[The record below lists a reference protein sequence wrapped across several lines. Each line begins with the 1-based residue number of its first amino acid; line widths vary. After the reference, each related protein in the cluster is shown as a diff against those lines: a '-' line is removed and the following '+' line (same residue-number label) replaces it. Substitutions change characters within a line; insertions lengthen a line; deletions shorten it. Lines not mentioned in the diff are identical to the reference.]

1 MKYLILIFTLC
12 FSFSLFAQT
21 LHLVKPSETDSNI
34 TTDDQNHWVYIN
46 QDVTPKNKLFVFLP
60 GTFAF
65 PALYSKVLKTAANL
79 GYHTIGLNYPNPL
92 PINVICG
99 ISSDTTCH
107 GRARQEVI
115 DGIDRHLAVNVS
127 PPNSI
132 ENRLIKALQY
142 LDNEFPNENWNQFW
156 SGDSTIIWEN
166 MVMSGHSQGGGH
178 AAILGKLKS
187 LERVVVFAS
196 LDWMNTLDR
205 TPAWVTMN
213 GATSPDKYFVFTHDE
228 DEALDF
234 DQQLI
239 FWENLGLNPTDN
251 LLLVDDTFAP
261 FQNSQTLF
269 TQITPAVD
277 SQFHSSVVVDVATP
291 KDGNG
296 VPVLEHVWEYLIDF
310 PLPTSIVNTT
320 PEGFN
325 FKVFPN
331 PAKEL
336 IWINSKKDEFEA
348 TQVEVYNTYGQLLD
362 SFFMNEN
369 EVSFS
374 LEGFSVG
381 MYFLVFRNGTK
392 RSSLKIIKH

>member
-1 MKYLILIFTLC
+1 MKYLILIFALC

-21 LHLVKPSETDSNI
+21 LHLVKPSNTDSNI

-46 QDVTPKNKLFVFLP
+46 PDVTPKSKLFVFLP

-65 PALYSKVLKTAANL
+65 PALYSRVLKTAANL

-115 DGIDRHLAVNVS
+115 DGIDRHLAVNVTQ
-127 PPNSI
+127 PNSI
-132 ENRLIKALQY
+132 ENRLIKSLQY
-142 LDNEFPNENWNQFW
+142 LNNEFPDENWDQYW
-156 SGDSTIIWEN
+156 SGDSSIIWESI
-166 MVMSGHSQGGGH
+166 VMSGHSQGGGH

-187 LERVVVFAS
+187 LERVVVFSS

-205 TPAWVTMN
+205 LPSWVTMD
-213 GATSPDKYFVFTHDE
+213 GATSANKYFVFTHDE

-239 FWENLGLNPTDN
+239 FWEGLGLNSADN
-251 LLLVDDTFAP
+251 LILVDDTSSP

-277 SQFHSSVVVDVATP
+277 SQYHSSVVVDVATP
-291 KDGNG
+291 KDVNG
-296 VPVLEHVWEYLIDF
+296 VPILEPVWEYLIDF
-310 PLPTSIVNTT
+310 PISTLIVNNVR
-320 PEGFN
+320 EEFN

-331 PAKEL
+331 PAQER
-336 IWINSKKDEFEA
+336 IWINSTTKKLEE
-348 TQVEVYNTYGQLLD
+348 TQVEIYNSFGQMINT
-362 SFFMNEN
+362 FFMDGNEMS
-369 EVSFS
+369 VSIQDHP
-374 LEGFSVG
+374 VG
-381 MYFLVFRNGTK
+381 MYFFVFRNEK
-392 RSSLKIIKH
+392 KESVLKIVKQ